1 MAPSH
6 ENQANNAGRTTGKPT
21 VCCLASRGFSRK
33 HEIKTAGRLLLILA
47 TSVLLFSLFWINSGA
62 AQQADE
68 PTSTPNIS
76 GAYITV
82 TYGDPINVRAGPSS
96 FDYPI
101 IGRLPVGGTAP
112 AIGRSPAGEW
122 IQISFPTG
130 SRGVG
135 WVYAPNV
142 ELSPGALLPVVEP
155 PPTPTPLETTT
166 INPTFAAALQP
177 NPTATRKPT
186 FTAPGPLNLPT
197 YVNPE
202 TKPVGSFQTGWLII
216 GLGAIG
222 LLGMAISSLRRH

>member
-1 MAPSH
+1 MAPSQ
-6 ENQANNAGRTTGKPT
+6 ENNPNKTGRTAGD
-21 VCCLASRGFSRK
+21 RK
-33 HEIKTAGRLLLILA
+33 ADHSFFPRFFRKQDLRTIRRLLFFLGIG
-47 TSVLLFSLFWINSGA
+47 SWVFSLFWTGSGA
-62 AQQADE
+62 AGQAEE
-68 PTSTPNIS
+68 PTPNVN

-130 SRGVG
+130 PRGIG

-155 PPTPTPLETTT
+155 PPTPTPLETAT

-177 NPTATRKPT
+177 QPTSTRKPT
-186 FTAPGPLNLPT
+186 FTAPGPLEVPT

-202 TKPVGSFQTGWLII
+202 VKTSGSFQTGWLII